1 MSDYADD
8 ALAVFR
14 WLANRRDIDRDR
26 IAVIGHNEGAWTALL
41 AATRERDIAAVVTLA
56 APATTGRERVVEQ
69 QRHVLERMQLTPAD
83 RVARIELQERINTAV
98 LTGKGWESIPADMRK
113 QADTPWFQSFLAFE
127 PARVVR
133 DIRQPLLI
141 VHGELDAEVPSAHMD
156 RLAELAK
163 TSRSQAVAVVGVR
176 DVNHLLIPA
185 VRGEVDEYAT
195 LKDRDLSQ
203 DVTTAV
209 TNWLTKTFQAIR

>member
-1 MSDYADD
+1 
-8 ALAVFR
+8 
-14 WLANRRDIDRDR
+14 
-26 IAVIGHNEGAWTALL
+26 
-41 AATRERDIAAVVTLA
+41 
-56 APATTGRERVVEQ
+56 
-69 QRHVLERMQLTPAD
+69 MQLAPAD
-83 RVARIELQERINTAV
+83 RVARIELQERINAAV
-98 LTGKGWESIPADMRK
+98 LTGKGWEDIPPDMRK

-127 PARVVR
+127 PARVMR

-141 VHGELDAEVPSAHMD
+141 VHGELDAEVPSSHMD

-163 TSRSQAVAVVGVR
+163 SSRSRAVAVVGVR

-195 LKDRDLSQ
+195 LKDRDLSK